1 MSGFIFCIVLQIGQ
15 FNHQTVV
22 RTLLEQISDGQ
33 IQWAPLGTSENLF
46 DTIFLAC
53 LQ

>member
-1 MSGFIFCIVLQIGQ
+1 MFQIGQ

-33 IQWAPLGTSENLF
+33 IQWAPLGAII
-46 DTIFLAC
+46 TIFDF
-53 LQ
+53 